1 MWYVIHTM
9 SGTEQ
14 KCMQQC
20 MQYVDE
26 SDYVEMFVPHYISK
40 KHFKKEWHDVEKTLF
55 PGYLFVTL
63 TGSKPLWKVLRK
75 YINTPEF

>member
-40 KHFKKEWHDVEKTLF
+40 KHFKKCK
-55 PGYLFVTL
+55 Y
-63 TGSKPLWKVLRK
+63 GSH
-75 YINTPEF
+75 